1 MPLNPRIYYK
11 HDMDIKGLD
20 YNTQREK
27 LVMPEYGREIQK
39 MVDLAVSLPTKEKR
53 MQCAL
58 NIIRQMEDKN
68 PQVRES
74 ADYEQTLWDHLYLMS
89 HKQLDIDW
97 PFDVSNAEKIQTR
110 PAPMNHPVMDSQSH
124 LRHYGNLL
132 NAVFERLKTM
142 PAGEERDELARI
154 TANQMKRDLAAWG
167 HGSVN
172 DEKVVDDLARFTDG
186 KIQINLSTFRFEP
199 INGTVSNES
208 RRNKK
213 RK

>member
-1 MPLNPRIYYK
+1 
-11 HDMDIKGLD
+11 MDIKGLD

-39 MVDLAVSLPTKEKR
+39 MVDLAVSLPTKEER

-58 NIIRQMEDKN
+58 NIISQMENKN

-97 PFDVSNAEKIQTR
+97 PFDVSNAEKIQTK
-110 PAPMNHPVMDSQSH
+110 PQPMKHPTMNTQSR

-132 NAVFERLKTM
+132 TSVFEKLKTM
-142 PAGEERDELARI
+142 PEGEERDELARI

-172 DEKVVDDLARFTDG
+172 DEKVADDLARFTDG
-186 KIQINLSTFRFEP
+186 KIQINLSTFRFDPFNES
-199 INGTVSNES
+199 VSNES